1 MRIIQS
7 RSFEKRV
14 RRIKKQE
21 KRILDLQV
29 KKIAAAP
36 SIGQEK
42 RGELRGAFVHKFKIH
57 ATQYL
62 LAYRMANPDTLEL
75 IMIGP
80 HENYYRDLTS
90 YLKLRKQ

>member
-7 RSFEKRV
+7 RTFEKRV
-14 RRIKKQE
+14 RRFRKQE
-21 KRILDLQV
+21 KKVLDRQV
-29 KKIAAAP
+29 RKIVDNP

-42 RGELRGAFVHKFKIH
+42 RGELRGVCVHKFKIH

-62 LAYRMANPDTLEL
+62 LSYRMADGNTLEL

-80 HENYYRDLTS
+80 HENYYRDLTT
-90 YLKLRKQ
+90 YLKTRR

>member
-7 RSFEKRV
+7 RTFEKRV
-14 RRIKKQE
+14 RRFRKQE
-21 KRILDLQV
+21 KKILDQQV
-29 KKIAAAP
+29 RKLAKDP

-42 RGELRGAFVHKFKIH
+42 RGELRGVFVHKFKIH

-62 LAYRMANPDTLEL
+62 LSYRMADADTLEL

-80 HENYYRDLTS
+80 HENYYRDLTT
-90 YLKLRKQ
+90 YLKTRR